1 MATLTSTIM
10 YELRSCPK
18 LALPQS
24 VQDNIARLRITPMSY
39 RPARPPPKFY
49 GGPVKS
55 SPVDDE
61 NWRKNVIKNSLRKV
75 KEHDDPEYAQ
85 AFTIL
90 NKLSPVNFE
99 KLFEELLII
108 LKKRNE
114 EFRIRFVTLVFNKSI
129 NEKLFATIM
138 ARCIYQLSKQIT
150 EIKKDILDQIDLF
163 PKLYDM
169 NETITFPSREDSD
182 FDNKLK
188 LWVEQKE
195 KRRGYSKFMTCLF
208 ADEIVS
214 EDLMFAS
221 LKSII
226 DDLNLIARQP
236 KNSQTEEN
244 TNQCVDFLFENAEIL
259 RSCRSDSISI
269 KKFLKTSLEE
279 FMKIPRPELPSLSM
293 RSRFKVEDILKCVQ

>member
-1 MATLTSTIM
+1 M